1 MVDKTN
7 IKKWDLNLLRV
18 FVVVYKLQ
26 NLKRASELVGLSAPS
41 LSLKLAKLKEQI
53 GAELFFK
60 TSKGFEPTDIAHKL
74 FQQVEPL
81 LSRLDDALENV
92 KGFQPAD
99 IEGAI
104 VVDLG
109 QHFAPWLPLS
119 LHNIISE
126 QSPNAYLI
134 ADYFT
139 RDSAVRLRRAEVEL
153 GIQFDQVEEHK
164 DILSLKIGEV
174 EGCFLVRDGHPLSDS
189 IETVEQAI
197 QYGFAMYEQNITAV
211 GSNGLFIEAL
221 EQATIPYKIRFKS
234 PSALTVHEILKSTD
248 FVLPTA
254 LPPKRILPKG
264 LRAVTLKDERFKSMF
279 QVNAY
284 IYQENR
290 YSERCKWLV
299 DMIKSVFLPEVLN
312 K

>member
-1 MVDKTN
+1 MVNKTN
-7 IKKWDLNLLRV
+7 IKKWDLNLLRI

-41 LSLKLAKLKEQI
+41 LSLKLTKLKEQI

-60 TSKGFEPTDIAHKL
+60 TSKGFEPTDVAHKL
-74 FQQVEPL
+74 FQQIEPL

-92 KGFQPAD
+92 KGFQPVD
-99 IEGAI
+99 IEGPI

-119 LHNIISE
+119 LHKSIAD

-139 RDSAVRLRRAEVEL
+139 RDSASRLRRSEVEV
-153 GIQFDQVEEHK
+153 GVQFDQAEEHK
-164 DILSLKIGEV
+164 DILSVKIGDV
-174 EGCFLVRDGHPLSDS
+174 EGCFLVRDGHPLGDS
-189 IETVEQAI
+189 VEVVEQAI

-221 EQATIPYKIRFKS
+221 EGASVPYSIKFKS
-234 PSALTVHEILKSTD
+234 PSALTVYEILKSTD

-254 LPPKRILPKG
+254 LPPNQMIPEG
-264 LRAVTLKDERFKSMF
+264 LRAVSLLDERFSRKY
-279 QVNAY
+279 QVNAF

-299 DMIKSVFLPEVLN
+299 ETIKSIFLSETER
-312 K
+312 